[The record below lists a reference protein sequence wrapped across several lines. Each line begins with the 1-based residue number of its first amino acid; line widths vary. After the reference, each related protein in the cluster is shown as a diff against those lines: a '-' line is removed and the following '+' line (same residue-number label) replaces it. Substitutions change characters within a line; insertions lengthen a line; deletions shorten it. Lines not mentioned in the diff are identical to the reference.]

1 MMYKLKG
8 EREDR
13 ERERGRE
20 GDMATMSA
28 RAMSKAIV
36 GLFATVPS
44 PCLLSSSSSASP
56 SLSFPR
62 QRSSFRLHGL
72 FAPTFPTLCTS
83 SSLSS
88 APPSADAASPSAS
101 SHPSQS
107 DDAAAAGLEVDSL
120 DIRVGK
126 VVKAWK
132 HPEADSLYVEEVDIG
147 ESTGPRT
154 ICSGLVNYLSLEELQ
169 DRAVV
174 VLANL
179 KARNMRG
186 VKSNGMLLAT
196 SDASHSN
203 VELLIPPEGSV
214 LGERVWFG
222 NEADRLRQNS
232 PALPNQVQ
240 KKKIW
245 ETVQPELKVN
255 DEGFAT
261 FQEKYMR
268 TSGGVV
274 TSKSLRCGNIS

>member
-169 DRAVV
+169 SCSCSSQLESA
-174 VLANL
+174 
-179 KARNMRG
+179 
-186 VKSNGMLLAT
+186 
-196 SDASHSN
+196 
-203 VELLIPPEGSV
+203 
-214 LGERVWFG
+214 
-222 NEADRLRQNS
+222 
-232 PALPNQVQ
+232 
-240 KKKIW
+240 
-245 ETVQPELKVN
+245 
-255 DEGFAT
+255 
-261 FQEKYMR
+261 
-268 TSGGVV
+268 
-274 TSKSLRCGNIS
+274 